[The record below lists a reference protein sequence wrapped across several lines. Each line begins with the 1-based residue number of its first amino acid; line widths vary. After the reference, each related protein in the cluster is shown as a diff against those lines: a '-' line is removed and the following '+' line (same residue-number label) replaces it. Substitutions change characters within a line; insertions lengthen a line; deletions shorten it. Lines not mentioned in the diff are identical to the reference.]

1 MTKTSHNKGTMFR
14 TPAIMLFL
22 AASLNISAQS
32 RMNDTV
38 NYELRRLNERN
49 LILHIDTFGTK
60 VVAASRSPR
69 NMDELPVTIYVISHE
84 EIIRNHT
91 NTLAEVLKSI
101 PGVRISLAGSGETGE
116 TFLLR
121 GLTGNYYT
129 KILVNGQPVKPS
141 VAGAMPIGFQLPL
154 RQAERI
160 EIVCGPSAAVYG
172 ADAISG
178 VINIITREAEKGTFA
193 QADLGLGT
201 NGFSQMNFSIGGKA
215 GRNKNLLQYSFYG
228 SKTELNRL
236 NIKYKEGDFYNP
248 LYYFQKKREKFTLGL
263 VSYNPLDITEGTL
276 TGAGTTS
283 ASFIREYYPARYAGG
298 LTFPDMSADLS
309 TGAYMIGLNL
319 NFRGVGISYL
329 NMYRHTH
336 SSIGKSP
343 LFFRYNDPNAFW
355 GDYIQSLVMSYTTP
369 VSSRFSSTTSL
380 NLLKYRMDNNSN
392 FAVTF
397 HPTAE
402 KLYQYSASDD
412 YLFEEVLTFTPRTNL
427 ELLGGLSYQLSSNL
441 PRTNYLLHPFNT
453 ARYNPYGSTSFP
465 TDSLLGDFG
474 FNPFFFHNLS
484 VFNQIYW
491 VVKGFRLMGGIR
503 YDMNSFYGNSLNPRI
518 AAMVSPD
525 PKTTIRIS
533 AGTAF
538 KAPPSSVSFESLAF
552 RTGLHADSVNYLI
565 LPNKNLRPEHF
576 LASELSI
583 QRKVRRNLTLT
594 GNLYFYQVQNM
605 INFNSRI
612 SVNRTLY
619 PLSVNDSASTK
630 MNEKDAVSR
639 LYGFQTTLQWTDI
652 IRTIG
657 LSGELTLTFNA
668 DRNKNLPNVS
678 DIVGNFKLMPR
689 HFGQLCLTATPVK
702 NLYLRMESTWMT
714 KWMRVLIPFE
724 GLYKNLFKN
733 VDGYYTMDFTADYRF
748 GVNLRGYISIVNVFD
763 EKYGMPITS
772 GSDMDLVSVPQPGR
786 NLRFGFTYT
795 LN

>member
-1 MTKTSHNKGTMFR
+1 MFR
-14 TPAIMLFL
+14 TPALMLFL
-22 AASLNISAQS
+22 AATLSVSAQS
-32 RMNDTV
+32 RPHDTV

-60 VVAASRSPR
+60 VIAASRSAR
-69 NMDELPVTIYVISHE
+69 NIDELPVTIYVISHE
-84 EIIRNHT
+84 EIIRSHAG
-91 NTLAEVLKSI
+91 TLTEVLKSI
-101 PGVRISLAGSGETGE
+101 PGIRVSTAGSGETGE

-141 VAGAMPIGFQLPL
+141 VAGAMPIGFQLPV

-160 EIVCGPSAAVYG
+160 EVVCGPSAAVYG

-193 QADLGLGT
+193 QADLGLGS

-236 NIKYKEGDFYNP
+236 NIKYPEGDFYNP
-248 LYYFQKKREKFTLGL
+248 LYYFQKKREKFTLG
-263 VSYNPLDITEGTL
+263 SETYNPLDITEETL
-276 TGAGTTS
+276 AESATTS
-283 ASFIREYYPARYAGG
+283 ASFIQTYYPSRYAGG

-309 TGAYMIGLNL
+309 TGAHMIGLNL
-319 NFRGVGISYL
+319 KFRGVGISYL

-369 VSSRFSSTTSL
+369 VSSRFSSSTSL
-380 NLLKYRMDNNSN
+380 SLLKYRMDNNSN

-412 YLFEEVLTFTPRTNL
+412 YLFEEVLTFTPKINL
-427 ELLGGLSYQLSSNL
+427 EILGGISYQLSSNL
-441 PRTNYLLHPFNT
+441 PRTNYLLHPFNA
-453 ARYNPYGSTSFP
+453 ARYKPYGETSFP
-465 TDSLLGDFG
+465 TDSLMGDFG
-474 FNPFFFHNLS
+474 FNPFFFHNWS
-484 VFNQIYW
+484 AFSQIYW
-491 VVKGFRLMGGIR
+491 VVKGFRLMGGLR
-503 YDMNSFYGNSLNPRI
+503 YDINSFYGNSVNPRV
-518 AAMVSPD
+518 AVMANPD
-525 PKTTIRIS
+525 KKTTIRMSI
-533 AGTAF
+533 GTAF
-538 KAPPSSVSFESLAF
+538 KAPPSSVSFESLAYPSG
-552 RTGLHADSVNYLI
+552 TVNDSIKYLI
-565 LPNKNLRPEHF
+565 LPNKNLNPERF
-576 LASELSI
+576 LASELSL
-583 QRKVRRNLTLT
+583 QRKIRDNLTIT

-605 INFNSRI
+605 INFNSTI
-612 SVNRTLY
+612 PVNRARY
-619 PLSVNDSASTK
+619 PLSVSDSASTK
-630 MNEKDAVSR
+630 MNETNALSR

-652 IRTIG
+652 IRSIG

-668 DRNKNLPNVS
+668 DRSKNLPNVS

-689 HFGQLCLTATPVK
+689 HFGQLCLTATPFK
-702 NLYLRMESTWMT
+702 NLYLRMGSTWMT
-714 KWMRVLIPFE
+714 KWMRILIPFE
-724 GLYKNLFKN
+724 GLYKNLFRN

-748 GVNLRGYISIVNVFD
+748 GINLRGYISILNVFD
-763 EKYGMPITS
+763 EKYGMPVTS

-786 NLRFGFTYT
+786 NFRFGFTYT